1 MTGGQTLHAEREA
14 NPKAK
19 RPKLTDAD
27 MDFLVEAAW
36 KAGAHC
42 VRAGNKHVK
51 VFPVNGSR
59 MISIPATP
67 SDHRTFQN
75 KRSALRRGG
84 IPVE

>member
-1 MTGGQTLHAEREA
+1 MAEGALHGKREA
-14 NPKAK
+14 APEAK
-19 RPKLTDAD
+19 RPRLANGE

-36 KAGAHC
+36 NAGAHC
-42 VRAGNKHVK
+42 ELGGNGHMK
-51 VFPVNGSR
+51 VYPQNGSR
-59 MISIPATP
+59 MITIPATP